1 MFSSPGMPKIYSTP
15 SFSRHLTSS
24 LAAVDSKCAV
34 IVSPSRECISPG
46 KHLLWNIDVA
56 FHQSACGTSRG
67 GLFHVP
73 ALSLLVDA
81 CRQVHHPRGMSE
93 PEHPAR
99 SYPLCDH
106 LMHQRAWNLCRNG
119 SADGTGQGIG
129 AVQVAHR
136 HDPGVQVGVGG
147 FT

>member
-15 SFSRHLTSS
+15 SFSRHVTSS

-34 IVSPSRECISPG
+34 IVSPSRECIAPC
-46 KHLLWNIDVA
+46 KRMRWNIDVA
-56 FHQSACGTSRG
+56 LHQSACGTSRR

-81 CRQVHHPRGMSE
+81 CRKLHHSRWVAE

-99 SYPLCDH
+99 SCPLCDH
-106 LMHQRAWNLCRNG
+106 LMHQCAWDLCRDG
-119 SADGTGQGIG
+119 GADGAGQCIG
-129 AVQVAHR
+129 AVQVAH
-136 HDPGVQVGVGG
+136 
-147 FT
+147 